1 MIRVKVYLKITDNC
15 SVLTWKPLSNAFG
28 SSSAPIE
35 IEVGKT
41 KNLKIPGMEI

>member
-15 SVLTWKPLSNAFG
+15 SVLTWKPLGDLFWNYK
-28 SSSAPIE
+28 APIE

-41 KNLKIPGMEI
+41 KNLKIPGM